1 MSTLITFIAEST
13 LAMGLFYAIYWF
25 LLRGERFFRLNRFY
39 LVGTMLLS
47 LLMPLFPVHY
57 TVFTEQT
64 GHQAAM
70 SLTGELAGTDLLYG
84 KGIAGGGS
92 TPFVQT
98 LLFSIYLAGAAFVFI
113 RLLFQSGQLVAVIFR
128 SPVSRYNQI
137 KIVQNERYNVPFSF
151 FNHVFYNSLRHNQV
165 ELSDIIVHEEVHI
178 RECHWIDLAVVELV
192 SVVFWFNPFVWLFGR
207 SIRQNHEYLADAGV
221 LAQGRT
227 VGRYQALLINQL
239 MGVEVVGFAS
249 HLNFALNANRFKM
262 MTKKESKKSRVL
274 RMVWALPVVAL
285 LGMAFA
291 KPDYQNRFTGQNETS
306 VDQSLP
312 VRDGQDGKARGI
324 VLRPDGKPLE
334 NAVIVVRGTTTGTVS
349 GKDGAF
355 ELQIPANSSGELVIS
370 HVGYASV
377 NVANNGTI
385 SEKPWK
391 VTMEEAVVGISTDM
405 DKMAPPPPPPA
416 PEPKGGSK
424 KKSAPAEGE
433 VIFTVVEEM
442 PEYPGGAWALGK
454 YVKETEK
461 NLAASGNLKGKVKV
475 EFTVNEKG
483 NPEDIV
489 VKECDN
495 EKVKSGAIDLVK
507 KMEQWKP
514 GRQRGKPV
522 PVKYMLQ
529 VEF

>member
-1 MSTLITFIAEST
+1 
-13 LAMGLFYAIYWF
+13 
-25 LLRGERFFRLNRFY
+25 
-39 LVGTMLLS
+39 MLLS

-57 TVFTEQT
+57 TLFTEQA
-64 GHQAAM
+64 GP
-70 SLTGELAGTDLLYG
+70 LTLTAELAGTNLLYG
-84 KGIAGGGS
+84 QSIEGRGDTSFGQA
-92 TPFVQT
+92 
-98 LLFSIYLAGAAFVFI
+98 LLVAIYLAGAAFVFI

-137 KIVQNERYNVPFSF
+137 KIVQCEQYNVPFSF
-151 FNHVFYNSLRHNQV
+151 FIHIFYNSLRHNQV

-207 SIRQNHEYLADAGV
+207 SIRQNHEYLTDAGV
-221 LAQGRT
+221 LAQGRP
-227 VGRYQALLINQL
+227 VDRYQALLINHL
-239 MGVEVVGFAS
+239 MGEEVVGFAS
-249 HLNFALNANRFKM
+249 HLNFALNTNSFKI
-262 MTKKESKKSRVL
+262 MTKKKSKKSRVL

-291 KPDYQNRFTGQNETS
+291 KPDYQNRFDGLNETS

-312 VRDGQDGKARGI
+312 VLDSQDGKAWGI

-334 NAVIVVRGTTTGTVS
+334 NAVIVVRGTTSGTVS

-355 ELQIPANSSGELVIS
+355 ELQIPANSSGELVIL
-370 HVGYASV
+370 HVGYESV
-377 NVANNGTI
+377 NVAQNGTL

-391 VTMEEAVVGISTDM
+391 VTMKEAVVGISTDM
-405 DKMAPPPPPPA
+405 DKMAPPPPPPV
-416 PEPKGGSK
+416 PEPKGVPK

-433 VIFTVVEEM
+433 VIFTVVEEI

-461 NLAASGNLKGKVKV
+461 NLAASGNLNGKAKV
-475 EFTVNEKG
+475 VFTVNEKG

-489 VKECDN
+489 VKEFDN
-495 EKVKSGAIDLVK
+495 EMVKSGAVDLVK
-507 KMEQWKP
+507 KMEQWKS
-514 GRQRGKPV
+514 GRQRGKPI